1 MQSQVFQSLS
11 QDPGVYL
18 FLNSNGDVL
27 YVGKAINLRERVK
40 SYFTKRGDI
49 GEKTNILISQI
60 DSVKTIRVESEIES
74 LLLEANLIKKYQPK
88 YNIKLTD
95 GKAYPLIR
103 ITVKDIYPKV
113 LIARKT
119 DDPRSLYFGP
129 FPNANAMRLVLKTIR
144 RIFPFQ
150 SVVNHPNKTCFYYH
164 IGLCPC
170 PGVLNDKEYKKT
182 IKHIVKL
189 LNGKTKSVIGDLE
202 KERNA
207 LSKNQ
212 EFEKA
217 LQVQTKIDAINLVT
231 SKFYKPF
238 EYEKNPNLRE
248 DIRSQELALLKNELN
263 NKEMD
268 VKKLDRIE
276 CYDISNTS
284 GKSAVSSM
292 VVFING
298 EKEPSLYRKFKIR
311 GPYNDLPNDFA
322 MMEEVVGRRLR
333 HKEWDKPDLIIVDG
347 GKGQVSSAL
356 KALKKENLKIP
367 VVGLAKQEEIIIT
380 SDFKEIKLPKNS
392 RQLHLVMRIR
402 DEAHRFAITYHRKL
416 RSKVSYS

>member
-1 MQSQVFQSLS
+1 M
-11 QDPGVYL
+11 
-18 FLNSNGDVL
+18 L
-27 YVGKAINLRERVK
+27 YVGKAINLKKRVS
-40 SYFTKRGDI
+40 SYFRKKNDL
-49 GEKTNILISQI
+49 GEKTNILISQVDRI
-60 DSVKTIRVESEIES
+60 KTIRVESEIES

-103 ITVKDIYPKV
+103 VTIKDKYPKV
-113 LIARKT
+113 LVARRP
-119 DDPRSLYFGP
+119 DDTRSLYFGP
-129 FPNANAMRLVLKTIR
+129 FPNSGAMRLVLKTIR

-150 SVVNHPNKTCFYYH
+150 SVANHPHKTCFYYH

-182 IKHIVKL
+182 IKHIIKF
-189 LNGKTKSVIGDLE
+189 LNGKTKSVIRDLE
-202 KERNA
+202 KERNS
-207 LSKNQ
+207 LSKKQ

-217 LQVQTKIDAINLVT
+217 LIIQSKIDAINLVT

-248 DIRSQELALLKNELN
+248 DIRSQELSFLKNELN
-263 NKEMD
+263 SKKVN
-268 VKKLDRIE
+268 VKKLERIE

-284 GKSAVSSM
+284 GKNAVGSM

-298 EKEPSLYRKFKIR
+298 EKESSLYRKFKIR
-311 GPYNDLPNDFA
+311 GAYNGLPNDFA
-322 MMEEVVGRRLR
+322 MMEEVIGRRLK
-333 HKEWDKPDLIIVDG
+333 HKEWDRPDLIIVDG

-356 KALKKENLKIP
+356 KVLKQNGLKIP

-380 SDFKEIKLPKNS
+380 SDFREIKLPRSTK
-392 RQLHLVMRIR
+392 QLHLVMRIR

-416 RSKVSYS
+416 RLKRSYN